1 MDTTYD
7 STFYDKDFVED
18 TLREEPLRD
27 YSRSILSKSV
37 VFPNWYVTGFTD
49 AEGSFSINVKTTATD
64 KMVFNTK

>member
-27 YSRSILSKSV
+27 YSRSILSKS
-37 VFPNWYVTGFTD
+37 GG
-49 AEGSFSINVKTTATD
+49 GSFSKLVCNRIYRR
-64 KMVFNTK
+64 